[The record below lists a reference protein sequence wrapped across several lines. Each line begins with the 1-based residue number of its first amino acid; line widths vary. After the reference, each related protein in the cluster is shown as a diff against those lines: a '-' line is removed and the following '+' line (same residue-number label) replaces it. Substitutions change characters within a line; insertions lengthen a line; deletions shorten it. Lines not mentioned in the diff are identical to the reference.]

1 MRTRDG
7 RELTDEDLDRMADE
21 AEAGYDLSTWIRRPG
36 RPTIDAATE
45 RGHSPKIETR
55 VPVAVRTDL
64 ARFALEDGTTISK
77 ILRQLAEQYVAERRA
92 SRRP

>member
-1 MRTRDG
+1 MRTWDG

-36 RPTIDAATE
+36 RPTIDASTE

-55 VPVAVRTDL
+55 VPAAVRTDL
-64 ARFALEDGTTISK
+64 ALFAAEDGTTISK
-77 ILRQLAEQYVAERRA
+77 ILRHLVEEYVAERRTRQRA
-92 SRRP
+92 